1 LGREAP
7 FPSPDPEA
15 SRVGVGPLYETMR
28 AEARKFVPLFAPGG
42 VDNCQSYWDAGICG
56 VSREDDKNVV
66 SVLTLHREVRP
77 MAVVWEAS
85 IEELRSA
92 AISLLVYCEAHDE

>member
-1 LGREAP
+1 
-7 FPSPDPEA
+7 
-15 SRVGVGPLYETMR
+15 MR